1 MRLARVFQLFVLG
14 AFLGAVL
21 APATHADEWDKK
33 TYVTTNRSIQ
43 IPGYILD
50 PGTYVFKLANI
61 SSNRHIVQVWT
72 GDESQ
77 LITTIIAIPAYRRH
91 VTGDTVLRFDDSSGD
106 EPAALLQWFY
116 PGDSYG
122 QEFVYPYTPM
132 YEESSANLGP
142 R

>member
-1 MRLARVFQLFVLG
+1 MRLARLLQLSLCAAVL
-14 AFLGAVL
+14 AAVL
-21 APATHADEWDKK
+21 APAARADEWNKK
-33 TYVTTNRSIQ
+33 TYVTTNQSIQ

-50 PGTYVFKLANI
+50 PGTYVFKLSK
-61 SSNRHIVQVWT
+61 SSSYRHIVQVWN

-91 VTGDTVLRFDDSSGD
+91 VTGGTVLRFDDATGD
-106 EPAALLQWFY
+106 QPAALRVWFY
-116 PGDSYG
+116 PGDNYG

-132 YEESSANLGP
+132 NEESSANLGP